1 MARTKSTTPI
11 RREASNGWI
20 DHRLSSE
27 QDATKS
33 SKANGAAISNK
44 PISPDPR
51 PPVAPPTHSIPEQLA
66 QTQDAAGISQLIICI
81 GGIYTAFITWGI
93 LQERITTT
101 PYVSP
106 GQTEGEIFSYTIF
119 VNTIQ
124 AVFASMV
131 GYAYLMFT
139 SRDKSKTPAVFPTQG
154 IVGPLFLVGLTQAL
168 ASPFGYA
175 SLKHT
180 GYITYILAKSCKLVP
195 VMFLRVI
202 LYRTRYPLY
211 KYAVVALVT
220 TGVATFALYNPSTQ
234 KKASKGSN
242 REDQNLTWGLFL
254 LGVNLLFDGL
264 TNSTQ
269 DYINAAH
276 KPYSGPQMMCAVN
289 SVGVLF
295 YSSYLLSAPYLIHVL
310 PSSVL
315 PPAAASELV
324 DAISFIQRHPAVLK
338 DVLLFAICGG
348 LGQVFIFYTLNKF
361 SSLLLTTVTV
371 TRKMLTMLF
380 SVLLYGHKLT
390 SGQWAGVGLV
400 FGGVAAEAA
409 VGRWE
414 KQRKEKVLKGSYQES
429 KKER

>member
-1 MARTKSTTPI
+1 MK
-11 RREASNGWI
+11 REASSDWI
-20 DHRLSSE
+20 DHRLRQSNGI
-27 QDATKS
+27 ATTS
-33 SKANGAAISNK
+33 ISQSTK
-44 PISPDPR
+44 
-51 PPVAPPTHSIPEQLA
+51 PPVASPTYSIPEQIA
-66 QTQDAAGISQLIICI
+66 QTQEAAGLPQLIVCV

-101 PYVSP
+101 PYTLP
-106 GQTEGEIFSYTIF
+106 GQKEGEIFSHTIF
-119 VNTIQ
+119 INTVQ
-124 AVFASMV
+124 AVFASLV
-131 GYAYLMFT
+131 GYAYLVFS
-139 SRDKSKTPAVFPTQG
+139 SRAKAQIPAVFPTKT

-195 VMFLRVI
+195 VMFLRVL

-220 TGVATFALYNPSTQ
+220 AGVALFALYNPSTQ
-234 KKASKGSN
+234 KKASKTSQS
-242 REDQNLTWGLFL
+242 RDQNQPWGLFL

-289 SVGVLF
+289 SVGVLL
-295 YSSYLLSAPYLIHVL
+295 YSSYLLSAPSLTYIL
-310 PSSVL
+310 PTTIL
-315 PPAAASELV
+315 PPSAASELSS
-324 DAISFIQRHPAVLK
+324 AISFINRHPTVLQ
-338 DVLLFAICGG
+338 DILLFAVCGA

-371 TRKMLTMLF
+371 TRKMLTMMF
-380 SVLLYGHKLT
+380 SVILYGHKLT
-390 SGQWAGVGLV
+390 PGQWAGVGLV
-400 FGGVAAEAA
+400 FGGIAAEAG

-414 KQRKEKVLKGSYQES
+414 KQRKDKALKGPPSES
-429 KKER
+429 KKGR